1 MFSRQKFFIAFLES
15 WYLKTSTIAK
25 KKVWCGFR
33 KKVIDQNDC
42 VALLWGPV
50 GCFIGFCTYVQSEC
64 TFFRLVFGGESI
76 AVVLCGH
83 IGLWTGLLAK
93 CDHLRMSIRSQ
104 IIGSCDLPE
113 RLKCVSG
120 MSDAREEVSE
130 AKFR

>member
-1 MFSRQKFFIAFLES
+1 MVLEKKLSTKMTVWPSCGALWGASLAFAPMYNLSALFSG
-15 WYLKTSTIAK
+15 YLS
-25 KKVWCGFR
+25 VVNR
-33 KKVIDQNDC
+33 
-42 VALLWGPV
+42 LLW
-50 GCFIGFCTYVQSEC
+50 F
-64 TFFRLVFGGESI
+64 
-76 AVVLCGH
+76 LCGH